1 VLTGRNTGADSHKMQ
16 HARRTPD
23 EPPAAQAMHMAGSGE
38 HVDLERFLSVL
49 AGVRTVPFSG
59 EFSPDGSFHAPYTG
73 PGIHLLLGGDL
84 PEDIDGGEF
93 WATRVLQV
101 DRALYDA
108 GMALQRD
115 GASCQM
121 EYRIAALD
129 GRVLWIR
136 ECSRGTTQPDG
147 SVRVDGI
154 VTDVSEQR
162 ARDRAASALEDV
174 LSATRGR
181 LDSVLSAI
189 DEYLYAWRYPVHGPA
204 VVDFESMP
212 LAAFLDR
219 EGGACDPEEEWLDA
233 VHPDDREMVAE
244 HVLEAQLAG
253 LPGSVEYRTLDR
265 NGRTRWLLD
274 RWRCRRE
281 PGGVIAEGIVSDIT
295 TRKQAQDGMAAALA
309 STQVAYVELEEARLS
324 AERASNTDPLTG
336 LANRRSFQRSLDE
349 AIVMAAA
356 EPFGLLLIDV
366 DHFKRTNDT
375 HGHQAGDDV
384 LVAVVACVRA
394 TLPDDA
400 IVARW
405 GGEEFT
411 VLVPAVKTYDALR
424 SIAEG
429 IRLAVRNERLAT
441 RRGALAITI
450 SCGGV
455 LSRDGR
461 DSEELVHAAD
471 AAMYRAKQ
479 SGRDRTLLAGD
490 NGTEAPSDEPE
501 LLLIAQSFAHTASIR
516 EGVPELHCAQV
527 ADLAGRI
534 ATRLELPAAT
544 VLRCR
549 LAGWLHDVG
558 KIAIPD
564 RVLGKPGPL
573 TGAEWHTMI
582 THAAFGADL
591 VARTPGIA
599 ESANAVRHHH
609 ERWDGEGYPDRLR
622 GTDIPVEARVVAAA
636 DTWNA
641 MTHDRVY
648 RRGLEFDSA
657 CAELAGIAGS
667 QLDPNVARALLA
679 VVREE
684 RAVALPA
691 GELAA

>member
-1 VLTGRNTGADSHKMQ
+1 
-16 HARRTPD
+16 
-23 EPPAAQAMHMAGSGE
+23 MAGSGE

-49 AGVRTVPFSG
+49 QGVRTVPFSG

-84 PEDIDGGEF
+84 PDGIDGGEF
-93 WATRVLQV
+93 WATRVLPA
-101 DRALYDA
+101 DRAIYDE
-108 GMALQRD
+108 GMALQRH
-115 GASCQM
+115 GEFCQM
-121 EYRIAALD
+121 DYRIEALD
-129 GRVLWIR
+129 GRVLSVR
-136 ECSRGTTQPDG
+136 ECSRGTARPDG

-162 ARDRAASALEDV
+162 AREQAASELEGQ
-174 LSATRGR
+174 LSAARGR

-189 DEYLYAWRYPVHGPA
+189 DEYLYAWRYPVHGPS

-212 LAAFLDR
+212 VATFLDR
-219 EGGACDPEEEWLDA
+219 PASAGDAEQEWMEA
-233 VHPDDREMVAE
+233 VHPDDRALVAE
-244 HVLEAQLAG
+244 DVLAAQHAG
-253 LPGSVEYRTLDR
+253 LPGSVEYRIRDGR
-265 NGRTRWLLD
+265 GRTRWLLD

-281 PGGVIAEGIVSDIT
+281 PGGFIAEGIVSDIT
-295 TRKQAQDGMAAALA
+295 TRKHAQDGMTAALA
-309 STQVAYVELEEARLS
+309 SKQVAYVALEEARRA

-336 LANRRSFQRSLDE
+336 LANRRSFQHSLDR
-349 AIVMAAA
+349 AMVTAAS
-356 EPFGLLLIDV
+356 EPFGLLLLDV

-375 HGHQAGDDV
+375 HGHQSGDDV
-384 LVAVVACVRA
+384 LVAVVACMQT
-394 TLPDDA
+394 TLPENA
-400 IVARW
+400 VVGRW

-411 VLVPAVKTYDALR
+411 ILVPGVQSHDTLR
-424 SIAEG
+424 SVAEG
-429 IRLAVRNERLAT
+429 IRLAVRDERLAT

-455 LSRDGR
+455 LSCGGR

-490 NGTEAPSDEPE
+490 DRTEAPSDEPE

-527 ADLAGRI
+527 AELAGRI
-534 ATRLELPAAT
+534 ATRLGLPAAT
-544 VLRCR
+544 VLRCK

-573 TGAEWHTMI
+573 TSAEWRVMV
-582 THAAFGADL
+582 THASFGADL

-599 ESANAVRHHH
+599 ESASAVRHHH
-609 ERWDGEGYPDRLR
+609 ERWDGEGYPDRLL
-622 GTDIPVEARVVAAA
+622 GPDIPLEARVVSAA

-648 RRGLEFDSA
+648 RRALDFDSA
-657 CAELAGIAGS
+657 CAEVLAIAGS
-667 QLDPNVARALLA
+667 QLDPAVADALLA
-679 VVREE
+679 VVREA
-684 RAVALPA
+684 RVGALPA
-691 GELAA
+691 SEIAA

>member
-1 VLTGRNTGADSHKMQ
+1 
-16 HARRTPD
+16 
-23 EPPAAQAMHMAGSGE
+23 MAGSGE

-49 AGVRTVPFSG
+49 QGVRTVPFSG

-84 PEDIDGGEF
+84 PDGIDGGEF
-93 WATRVLQV
+93 WATRVLPA
-101 DRALYDA
+101 DRAVYDD
-108 GMALQRD
+108 GMALQRQ
-115 GASCQM
+115 GEFCQM
-121 EYRIAALD
+121 DYRIEALD
-129 GRVLWIR
+129 GRVLSVR
-136 ECSRGTTQPDG
+136 ECSRGTARPDG

-162 ARDRAASALEDV
+162 AREEAASELEGQ
-174 LSATRGR
+174 LSAARGR

-189 DEYLYAWRYPVHGPA
+189 DEYLYAWRYPVHGPS

-212 LAAFLDR
+212 VATFLDR
-219 EGGACDPEEEWLDA
+219 PASAGDAEQEGMEA
-233 VHPDDREMVAE
+233 VHPDDRALVAE
-244 HVLEAQLAG
+244 DVLAAQHAG
-253 LPGSVEYRTLDR
+253 LPGSVEYRIRDGR
-265 NGRTRWLLD
+265 GRTRWLLD

-281 PGGVIAEGIVSDIT
+281 PGGFIAEGIVSDIT

-309 STQVAYVELEEARLS
+309 SKQVAYVALEEARRA

-336 LANRRSFQRSLDE
+336 LANRRSFQHSLDR
-349 AIVMAAA
+349 AMVTAAS
-356 EPFGLLLIDV
+356 EPFGLLLLDV

-375 HGHQAGDDV
+375 HGHQSGDDV
-384 LVAVVACVRA
+384 LVAVVACMQT
-394 TLPDDA
+394 TLPENA
-400 IVARW
+400 VVGRW

-411 VLVPAVKTYDALR
+411 ILVPGVQSHDTLR
-424 SIAEG
+424 SVAEG

-455 LSRDGR
+455 LSCGGR

-490 NGTEAPSDEPE
+490 DRTEAPSDEPE

-516 EGVPELHCAQV
+516 EGVPELHCAEV
-527 ADLAGRI
+527 AELAGRI
-534 ATRLELPAAT
+534 ATRLGLPAAT

-573 TGAEWHTMI
+573 TSAEWRVMV
-582 THAAFGADL
+582 THASFGADL

-599 ESANAVRHHH
+599 ESASAVRHHH
-609 ERWDGEGYPDRLR
+609 ERWDGEGYPDRLL
-622 GTDIPVEARVVAAA
+622 GPDIPVEARVVSAA

-648 RRGLEFDSA
+648 RRALDFDSA
-657 CAELAGIAGS
+657 CAEVLASAGS
-667 QLDPNVARALLA
+667 QLDPAVADALLA

-684 RAVALPA
+684 RVVALPA
-691 GELAA
+691 SQIAA

>member
-1 VLTGRNTGADSHKMQ
+1 ME
-16 HARRTPD
+16 HARRNSEG
-23 EPPAAQAMHMAGSGE
+23 EPRATEAMPMAGSGE

-49 AGVRTVPFSG
+49 QGVRTVPFSG

-84 PEDIDGGEF
+84 PDGIDGGEF
-93 WATRVLQV
+93 WATRVLQA
-101 DRALYDA
+101 DRAVYDD
-108 GMALQRD
+108 GMALQRQ
-115 GASCQM
+115 GEFCQM
-121 EYRIAALD
+121 DYRIEALD
-129 GRVLWIR
+129 GRILSVR
-136 ECSRGTTQPDG
+136 ECSRGTARPDG

-162 ARDRAASALEDV
+162 AREQAARELEGQ
-174 LSATRGR
+174 LNAARGR

-189 DEYLYAWRYPVHGPA
+189 DEYLYAWRYPVHGPS

-212 LAAFLDR
+212 VATFLDR
-219 EGGACDPEEEWLDA
+219 PASAGDAEQEWMEA
-233 VHPDDREMVAE
+233 VHPDDRALVAE
-244 HVLEAQLAG
+244 DVLAAQHAG
-253 LPGSVEYRTLDR
+253 LPGSVEYRIRDGR
-265 NGRTRWLLD
+265 GRTRWLLD

-281 PGGVIAEGIVSDIT
+281 PGGFIAEGIVSDIT

-309 STQVAYVELEEARLS
+309 SKQVAYVALEEARRA

-336 LANRRSFQRSLDE
+336 LANRRSFQHSLDR
-349 AIVMAAA
+349 AMVTAAS
-356 EPFGLLLIDV
+356 EPFGLLLLDV

-375 HGHQAGDDV
+375 HGHQSGDDV
-384 LVAVVACVRA
+384 LVAVVACMQT
-394 TLPDDA
+394 TLPENA
-400 IVARW
+400 LVGRW

-411 VLVPAVKTYDALR
+411 ILVPGVQSHDTLR
-424 SIAEG
+424 SVAEC
-429 IRLAVRNERLAT
+429 IRLAVRDERLAT

-455 LSRDGR
+455 LSCGGR

-490 NGTEAPSDEPE
+490 DRTEAPSDEPE

-516 EGVPELHCAQV
+516 EGVPEMHCAQV
-527 ADLAGRI
+527 AELAGRI
-534 ATRLELPAAT
+534 ATRLGLPAAT

-573 TGAEWHTMI
+573 TSAEWRVMV
-582 THAAFGADL
+582 THASFGADL

-599 ESANAVRHHH
+599 ESASAVRHHH
-609 ERWDGEGYPDRLR
+609 ERWDGEGYPDRLL
-622 GTDIPVEARVVAAA
+622 GPDIPLEARVVSAA

-648 RRGLEFDSA
+648 RGALDFDSA
-657 CAELAGIAGS
+657 CAEVLASAGS
-667 QLDPNVARALLA
+667 QLDPAVADALLA
-679 VVREE
+679 VVREA
-684 RAVALPA
+684 RVGALPA
-691 GELAA
+691 SEIVA

>member
-1 VLTGRNTGADSHKMQ
+1 MEQ
-16 HARRTPD
+16 ERRTPD
-23 EPPAAQAMHMAGSGE
+23 GDPRAAQVMHMAGSGE

-49 AGVRTVPFSG
+49 EGVRTVPFSG

-84 PEDIDGGEF
+84 PDGIDGGEF
-93 WATRVLQV
+93 WATRVLAP
-101 DRALYDA
+101 DRAHYDE
-108 GMALQRD
+108 GMALQRA
-115 GASCQM
+115 GESCQM
-121 EYRIAALD
+121 DYRIAALD
-129 GRVLWIR
+129 GQVLWIR
-136 ECSRGTTQPDG
+136 ECSRGTVQPDG

-162 ARDRAASALEDV
+162 ARERAANELQGALTE
-174 LSATRGR
+174 TRGR

-189 DEYLYAWRYPVHGPA
+189 DEYLYAWRYPVHGPS
-204 VVDFESMP
+204 VIDFESMP
-212 LAAFLDR
+212 LATFLDR
-219 EGGACDPEEEWLDA
+219 AESTRDPEQEWLEA
-233 VHPDDREMVAE
+233 VHPDDRAIVAE
-244 HVLEAQLAG
+244 EVLDAQLAG
-253 LPGSVEYRTLDR
+253 LPGSVEYRVRDSR
-265 NGRTRWLLD
+265 GNTRWLLD

-309 STQVAYVELEEARLS
+309 STQVAYVALEEARLS

-336 LANRRSFQRSLDE
+336 LANRRSFQNLLDE
-349 AIVMAAA
+349 AITTAAA
-356 EPFGLLLIDV
+356 EPFGLLLLDV

-384 LVAVVACVRA
+384 LVAVVECMRA
-394 TLPDDA
+394 TLPENA
-400 IVARW
+400 VVARW

-411 VLVPAVKTYDALR
+411 VLVPDVQTHDALR

-429 IRLAVRNERLAT
+429 IRLAVRDERLAT

-450 SCGGV
+450 SIGGV
-455 LSRDGR
+455 LSCGGR
-461 DSEELVHAAD
+461 DTEELVHAAD

-490 NGTEAPSDEPE
+490 NGTGAPRDEPE

-534 ATRLELPAAT
+534 ATRLGLPAAT
-544 VLRCR
+544 VLRCK

-573 TGAEWHTMI
+573 TAAEWRVMI

-599 ESANAVRHHH
+599 ESASAVRHHH

-622 GTDIPVEARVVAAA
+622 GGDIPVEARVVAAA

-648 RRGLEFDSA
+648 RRGLDFDSA
-657 CAELAGIAGS
+657 CTEVLGIAGS
-667 QLDPNVARALLA
+667 QLDPSVTEALLA

-684 RAVALPA
+684 RAIAVAA
-691 GELAA
+691 